1 MTDFSN
7 PKAKVKFVRE
17 QLPIF
22 PVFFGAA
29 WLFYGAL
36 LNEKIVGSV
45 HLIYEYKF
53 RFWKK
58 KFVGVIWVV
67 CLKCMTFAHS
77 L

>member
-22 PVFFGAA
+22 PVFFGA
-29 WLFYGAL
+29 L

-45 HLIYEYKF
+45 HLI
-53 RFWKK
+53 
-58 KFVGVIWVV
+58 
-67 CLKCMTFAHS
+67 L
-77 L
+77 